1 MQGSDEDSDLSEYS
15 EDESEEEE
23 LSDEGMDSDEAEVCL
38 TTCRVIPLCH
48 RDPLVRESRLLA

>member
-38 TTCRVIPLCH
+38 TTCMCFR
-48 RDPLVRESRLLA
+48 SG